1 MFTASAPEGLL
12 EGSREE
18 TALKLWAQNFPNRR
32 PDHYVFP
39 SEKCGGEG
47 EEDSFGFTAGS
58 KVYDSDPTTPI
69 GDVKEAWEAARKRT
83 RRHCPQCK
91 TGILADK
98 PKPEKGYACIEC
110 RAETLELPNG
120 LTGVRFH
127 DLRHTAV
134 SRMIAARIPLPK
146 IAKIVGWSPSTMAK
160 MAARYGHFGI
170 EDLRD
175 AVAALDSMPTAS
187 FEAEY
192 PNFSPNSGVDN
203 GSGRAN

>member
-1 MFTASAPEGLL
+1 
-12 EGSREE
+12 
-18 TALKLWAQNFPNRR
+18 
-32 PDHYVFP
+32 
-39 SEKCGGEG
+39 
-47 EEDSFGFTAGS
+47 
-58 KVYDSDPTTPI
+58 
-69 GDVKEAWEAARKRT
+69 VKEAWEAARKRT

>member
-1 MFTASAPEGLL
+1 M
-12 EGSREE
+12 
-18 TALKLWAQNFPNRR
+18 
-32 PDHYVFP
+32 FP
-39 SEKCGGEG
+39 SEKCGGKG
-47 EEDSFGFTAGS
+47 QKDSFGFTTGAT
-58 KVYDSDPTTPI
+58 VYDSDPTVPV

-83 RRHCPQCK
+83 RRHCPQCR

-98 PKPEKGYACIEC
+98 QKPDKGYVCIEC
-110 RAETLELPNG
+110 QFEVSELPAG

-146 IAKIVGWSPSTMAK
+146 IAKIVGWAPSTMAK

-170 EDLRD
+170 EELRD
-175 AVAALDSMPTAS
+175 ATDALDTRTTAVFDAES
-187 FEAEY
+187 LKFSLKFEDA
-192 PNFSPNSGVDN
+192 S